1 MMHTKRYTKVSI
13 PPFKIPPS
21 PPFPKNPP
29 SPPFSKGGLGG
40 FSDEKGMVLVVG
52 LLLIVVLLLLG
63 TTAVM
68 TSTTDMKI
76 SSNYKTSNQ
85 AFYVAEAGI
94 QEALFR
100 ISLVNDGTKTI
111 AEWGSQVSVNGVTNA
126 YIGDPSPG
134 GYDPNW
140 QVKIYFVE
148 DAATLTSPHTATLL
162 PKANWPNMNYDEVT
176 IRHEKESDIGVDI
189 NGDGDKDDLVFYD
202 PSVDKNATNSP
213 PGVGKPITWIE
224 SIGKSS
230 TSQHKI
236 CVEATKEVFA
246 IDSKAAISVNNT
258 PNFTGNSKI
267 LGFNFKKETDPGFSS
282 NTTINQIS
290 GRIGDPTLSKD
301 HYGDTATVEAD
312 GTGDATIGVP
322 YAVDG
327 SGNWMLQDSGHLPG
341 AVSTGDL
348 ISPSGSNTVFGGNG
362 TQAWKD
368 ESIPSWLPIQD
379 VIFDPAIY
387 SDAGERLS
395 MLNDLLAKANVT
407 DADLETNDHLKNKEP
422 MGIIHITGDLDL
434 GNDTPLPS
442 SGYGQGLI
450 YVEGNLKVSGS
461 IKFKG
466 LVFVEG
472 DVDISGT
479 FWNLGIILVKG
490 TTVNLVGN
498 ATTLYSKEVLDDLED
513 FTKIVKV
520 ISWKNVF

>member
-1 MMHTKRYTKVSI
+1 
-13 PPFKIPPS
+13 
-21 PPFPKNPP
+21 
-29 SPPFSKGGLGG
+29 PFSKGGLGG

-52 LLLIVVLLLLG
+52 LLLIVVLMLLG

-76 SSNYKTSNQ
+76 SANYKTSNQ
-85 AFYVAEAGI
+85 AFYIAEAGI

-111 AEWGSQVSVNGVTNA
+111 AEWGSQVNPSVNGVTNA
-126 YIGDPSPG
+126 YIGDPSAG

-148 DAATLTSPHTATLL
+148 VLPASPDTATLL
-162 PKANWPNMNYDEVT
+162 PKADWPNMNYDGVT
-176 IRHEKESDIGVDI
+176 IRHEKESDIGVDL
-189 NGDGDKDDLVFYD
+189 NGDGDTNDLVFYD
-202 PSVDKNATNSP
+202 PSVGKNATNSP
-213 PGVGKPITWIE
+213 PGVGKPIAWIE
-224 SIGKSS
+224 SIGKSG
-230 TSQHKI
+230 TAQHKI

-246 IDSKAAISVNNT
+246 IDSKAAIVVNNS
-258 PNFTGNSKI
+258 PNFTGNSSI
-267 LGFNFKKETDPGFSS
+267 FGFNFKKETGPGFSG
-282 NTTINQIS
+282 NTKTISQIS

-301 HYGDTATVEAD
+301 HYGNGSNTTVEAA
-312 GTGDATIGVP
+312 GTGDSAINVP

-341 AVSTGDL
+341 AVSTGDP
-348 ISPSGSNTVFGGNG
+348 ISPLGSNAVFGGND

-368 ESIPSWLPIQD
+368 QSLPSWLPIQD
-379 VIFDPAIY
+379 VIFDPLIY
-387 SDAGERLS
+387 PDAGERLS

-407 DADLETNDHLKNKEP
+407 DADLEINDHLKNKEP
-422 MGIIHITGDLDL
+422 MGIIHITGNLDL
-434 GNDTPLPS
+434 ANDTPLPS

-450 YVEGNLKVSGS
+450 YVEGNLKVTGS

-466 LVFVEG
+466 LIFVEG

-479 FWNLGIILVKG
+479 FWNLGTILVKG
-490 TTVNLVGN
+490 ATVNMVGN

-513 FTKIVKV
+513 FTKTVKI
-520 ISWKNVF
+520 ISWKDVF